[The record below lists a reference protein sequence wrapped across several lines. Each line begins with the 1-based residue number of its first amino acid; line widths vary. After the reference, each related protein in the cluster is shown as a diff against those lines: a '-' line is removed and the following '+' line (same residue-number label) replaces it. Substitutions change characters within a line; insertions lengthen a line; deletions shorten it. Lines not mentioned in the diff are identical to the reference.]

1 MLSMVTKIEHKAL
14 HTIINFELDRQD
26 TSIKS
31 SKTSKKFLGT
41 KFLQQMNKLI
51 EELHSCDCHFVRC
64 IKPNDIKKPKVFHSA
79 SVLQSLRNLG
89 VLDSIRIRKLGYVY
103 RRPF

>member
-1 MLSMVTKIEHKAL
+1 MHS
-14 HTIINFELDRQD
+14 IINYDNEKPDVNSKVSR
-26 TSIKS
+26 TSR
-31 SKTSKKFLGT
+31 KFLGT
-41 KFLQQMNKLI
+41 KFLQQMNRLV

-64 IKPNDIKKPKVFHSA
+64 IKPNEMKKPHMFNSA

-103 RRPF
+103 RRPFHEFYKKFY